1 MQQVKILTAGRW
13 QAAQDGQTLEL
24 FDPSVGAAFA
34 TIARG
39 GVADIDVAVTAA
51 RTAFESHWEKTPA
64 VERGRHLSRMAVL
77 MTASADE
84 LARIESRDT
93 GKPLKQ
99 SRVDATV
106 AARYFEFYAGAAD
119 KLQGNTIPFLPGHQA
134 FTIREP
140 HGVTGHIIPWNY
152 PLQMGA
158 RTIAAALAAGNTIVV
173 KPAEEACLAVI
184 RLAELALEA
193 GIPPDVINIVTGLGE
208 EAGAALSAHP
218 GIDHICFTGSPAVG
232 ALVQKAS
239 ADYNRSCTMELG
251 GKSPQI
257 VFADAD
263 WDKALPTV
271 LGAIVQNAGQTC
283 SAGSRLLVDR
293 SIYDD
298 FVAEAA
304 SRFAKIKVGAW
315 ESDLDCG
322 PLINETQRSR
332 VISFLGTAA
341 ADGIPI
347 LAQAQIDLSAPKEGY
362 YVTPTLY
369 GPVPR
374 GNQLAKEEVFGPV
387 LSAIPFD
394 DEADA
399 IRIANDTEYG
409 LAAYFYT
416 KDLGRSWRV
425 AEGLESGI
433 VAVNEGIFSTEV
445 APFGGMKES
454 GIGREGSKY
463 GIDEFIEV
471 KYVCLGG
478 IDG

>member
-409 LAAYFYT
+409 LTAGVWT
-416 KDLGRSWRV
+416 ENGGRQFRMGKALKCGQV
-425 AEGLESGI
+425 F
-433 VAVNEGIFSTEV
+433 VNCYGAGGGVEL
-445 APFGGMKES
+445 PFGGMKRS
-454 GIGREGSKY
+454 GFGREKGMEALHDLTVCKTV
-463 GIDEFIEV
+463 IV
-471 KYVCLGG
+471 KH
-478 IDG
+478 D